1 MKVSDLQNLPNSGR
15 IVILDGA
22 MGTELE
28 RRGVRARL
36 PLWSS
41 WALLEAPQVVRAIH
55 REYIEAGADIITAN
69 TFRTHRR
76 SLAQEG
82 MGDRAKELTRL
93 AVDLA
98 AGAREEAG
106 VEILIAGSL
115 APLEDCY
122 HPERVSSRDRLAAE
136 HGEMA
141 ENLARA
147 GVDLLLVETMGTIEE
162 IDAASRAAEGTGTP
176 YLVSV
181 IPRED
186 GTLLGGQSLA
196 EMARLLESRG
206 PLAVMVNCANYRVIT
221 KAIGKLLTAQL
232 PFPVGAYANMG
243 GPEYEKGWSFTDE
256 LSPSRYAEVART
268 WVDMGVRV
276 VGGCCGTTPAHI
288 TELASALK

>member
-1 MKVSDLQNLPNSGR
+1 
-15 IVILDGA
+15 

-98 AGAREEAG
+98 AGAREETG
-106 VEILIAGSL
+106 GEILIAGSL

-176 YLVSV
+176 YLVSA

-186 GTLLGGQSLA
+186 GALLGGQSLA
-196 EMARLLESRG
+196 AMARLWESRG
-206 PLAVMVNCANYRVIT
+206 PLAVMVNCANYRAIT
-221 KAIGKLLTAQL
+221 KAIRKLLTAQL

-243 GPEYEKGWSFTDE
+243 GPEYEKGWSFSDE

-268 WVDMGVRV
+268 WVGMGVRV

-288 TELASALK
+288 TELASSLK